1 MVRRCVKSDLLW
13 RRRVRVAEYCSNY
26 SIEIIGVNMYR
37 EAFKIIIQ
45 VFKEMWPAITFLV
58 LLPVMLHGV
67 ELCVNG
73 VLKWIS

>member
-1 MVRRCVKSDLLW
+1 
-13 RRRVRVAEYCSNY
+13 
-26 SIEIIGVNMYR
+26 MYR